1 MEALKAMLDSICDH
15 AKRKITFAC
24 LQISPCVLSLIPQTS
39 AVPRLLLPLSPF
51 HTYLWLTS
59 LNIRLSFLTQHHK
72 TGL

>member
-1 MEALKAMLDSICDH
+1 MEALKTMLDSICDY
-15 AKRKITFAC
+15 AKKKITFAC

-59 LNIRLSFLTQHHK
+59 LNIRFSFLTQHHK